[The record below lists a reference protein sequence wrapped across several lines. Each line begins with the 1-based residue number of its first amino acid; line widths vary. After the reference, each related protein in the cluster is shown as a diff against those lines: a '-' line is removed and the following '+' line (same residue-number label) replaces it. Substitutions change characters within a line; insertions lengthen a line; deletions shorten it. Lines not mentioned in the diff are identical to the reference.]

1 MQAKIQNIEEAHS
14 RFLDLK
20 SKDLN
25 VDLTRGKPDQEQ
37 LDLSSGL
44 ELVLQNDFNLDG
56 IDTRNY
62 GELMGL
68 DSCRQLGAEIM
79 GCDKKFIL
87 AGGNSSLTLMS
98 QYLSSMFFHGSGD
111 GPWSTK
117 ERITLLCP
125 VPGYDRHFN
134 LCEEFGI
141 NMQPVGLTGQG
152 PDIDEIKELIEND
165 PSVKGIWCVPRHSNP
180 TGEIYSKSTTI
191 ALLELVDGLDAEF
204 KIFWDNAYAVH
215 DFEISEPLEDIF
227 DLAKE
232 SKAMDSLVGFA
243 STSKITYAGGGVG
256 FMALSEKNM
265 ESFIKHYG
273 AVVIG
278 PDKVNQARHVKFF
291 QKNGG
296 VHTHM
301 KRHAA
306 ILRPKFDMVEK
317 KLSEQDF
324 GSWTR
329 PTGGYFVSL
338 TTQRGLAKEIINL
351 AKELGLKLTPAGAT
365 YPYGVDPADNNIRI
379 APTACS
385 LEELSQAMDILVCCL
400 ALATLKKSS

>member
-1 MQAKIQNIEEAHS
+1 LQAKIQNIEEAHS

-20 SKDLN
+20 SKELN

-180 TGEIYSKSTTI
+180 TGEIYSKRTTI
-191 ALLELVDGLDAEF
+191 ALLELVDGLDAELKYSGTMLMRF
-204 KIFWDNAYAVH
+204 
-215 DFEISEPLEDIF
+215 
-227 DLAKE
+227 
-232 SKAMDSLVGFA
+232 
-243 STSKITYAGGGVG
+243 T
-256 FMALSEKNM
+256 
-265 ESFIKHYG
+265 
-273 AVVIG
+273 
-278 PDKVNQARHVKFF
+278 
-291 QKNGG
+291 
-296 VHTHM
+296 
-301 KRHAA
+301 
-306 ILRPKFDMVEK
+306 ILRYQSHWKI
-317 KLSEQDF
+317 
-324 GSWTR
+324 
-329 PTGGYFVSL
+329 SL
-338 TTQRGLAKEIINL
+338 TWLKN
-351 AKELGLKLTPAGAT
+351 LKLWIP
-365 YPYGVDPADNNIRI
+365 
-379 APTACS
+379 
-385 LEELSQAMDILVCCL
+385 
-400 ALATLKKSS
+400 